1 MRFGVRDVLVLA
13 CLTAVAAACAGD
25 GPAVDEDQTW
35 FDQIQSDVFDQSCL
49 AGACHNSATRAGNLS
64 LAAGES
70 YDQLVGI
77 LPDNS
82 AARDAGF
89 FRVLPDSVAESFLV
103 AKLTGDL
110 SAGEGSQMPIGA
122 PPIASDQIANIEA
135 WIDAGA
141 PETGP
146 PPDETGTTTEPTD
159 PAAPSFGEV
168 QREIFDASCV
178 ASACHNDAT
187 RAAGLSLATGSSYDA
202 IVGVEPTTSAA
213 RDDGLLLVA
222 PGEPER
228 SFLLNKITGELAV
241 GDGSQMPLAAS
252 PLPDATIELL
262 RDWIAAGAADDEG

>member
-1 MRFGVRDVLVLA
+1 MRIGVRDVLLLA
-13 CLTAVAAACAGD
+13 SLAAVAAACAGD
-25 GPAVDEDQTW
+25 GPGVDEEQTW
-35 FDQIQSDVFDQSCL
+35 FDQIQSEVFDQSCL

-70 YDQLVGI
+70 YDQLVEV

-82 AARDAGF
+82 AARDAGL

-110 SAGEGSQMPIGA
+110 STGEGSQMPLGA
-122 PPIASDQIANIEA
+122 PPIASDQIASIEA

-146 PPDETGTTTEPTD
+146 PPDETGTPAEPSD
-159 PAAPSFGEV
+159 PAAPSFAEV
-168 QREIFDASCV
+168 QRQIFDASCV
-178 ASACHNDAT
+178 SSACHNDAT
-187 RAAGLSLATGSSYDA
+187 RAAGLTLAAGSSYDA
-202 IVGVEPTTSAA
+202 IVGVEPTTATA

-222 PGEPER
+222 PSDPER
-228 SFLLNKITGELAV
+228 SFLLNKITGELAF

-252 PLPDATIELL
+252 ALPDATVQLL
-262 RDWIAAGAADDEG
+262 RDWIAAGAAAGEG